1 MTYPRTTQEVEAA
14 RNARMPAALECAWRS
29 PFFRRRLEK
38 AGIAHGEMPSNDAWS
53 RIEPTTKDELRQL
66 SSDEFHDEL
75 VVAEPSEIAMVWRS
89 GGVTGRPLFYPKHH
103 DDLPALIESFTR
115 ILDMTGID
123 RGSLVHNSFPFLGA
137 HPIGHM
143 FGHALR
149 DRGCGNV
156 FAGSGANTPTE
167 TQVRLLFEQ
176 RPTAWLG
183 IGSYLNILGH
193 RAEAMGYSPATSSLR
208 TIVSSAEPLTP
219 ARRARMR
226 SVWGGAEVYD
236 CYGMTECSM
245 MGGECAR
252 HDGLHVWTDL
262 FQMEILDPDTLKP
275 LPDGEVGAVVVTPFH
290 SARAIPFLRW
300 WSGDLGTLEPGCDC
314 AYAAFPRLRLA
325 ARTVG
330 FTKVRGVNIN
340 YVELEE
346 TLLGLDAVADYLV
359 RITTT
364 ELGDRLLIEVEPAA
378 GQRPTVVTATVV
390 ERITAAYEVRPD
402 VTVVARGSIAERL
415 ERDVKQ
421 VRVRDERE

>member
-1 MTYPRTTQEVEAA
+1 MAYPRTAEEVESA
-14 RNARMPAALECAWRS
+14 RSARLPAALDQAWRS
-29 PFFRRRLEK
+29 SFFRRRLEK
-38 AGIAHGEMPSNDAWS
+38 AGIARGEVPTGDAWQ

-66 SSDEFHDEL
+66 SSEEFHDEL
-75 VVAEPSEIAMVWRS
+75 VVAEPGDIAMVWRS
-89 GGVTGRPLFYPKHH
+89 GGVTGRPLFYPKHR

-115 ILDMTGID
+115 ILELAGIG

-156 FAGSGANTPTE
+156 FAGSGANTPSE
-167 TQVRLLFEQ
+167 TQVRLLFEL

-193 RAEAMGYSPATSSLR
+193 RAEAMGYDPAASSLR

-226 SVWGGAEVYD
+226 SVWGGAELYD

-262 FQMEILDPDTLKP
+262 FQLEILDPETLQP
-275 LPDGEVGAVVVTPFH
+275 LPYGEVGAVVVTPLH

-300 WSGDLGTLEPGCDC
+300 WSGDLGALEPGCDC
-314 AYAAFPRLRLA
+314 AFAAFPRLRLA

-330 FTKVRGVNIN
+330 FAKVRGVNIS

-346 TLLGLDAVADYLV
+346 TLLGLDVVADYLV
-359 RITTT
+359 RVTATD
-364 ELGDRLLIEVEPAA
+364 LDDRLNIEVEPAA
-378 GQRPTVVTATVV
+378 GHDPATVVATVV
-390 ERITAAYEVRPD
+390 ERVSTAYEVRPD
-402 VTVVARGSIAERL
+402 VAVVARGSIAERL

-421 VRVRDERE
+421 VRVRDERG